1 MLTRDVFFEKV
12 VSYEAAQRRDAREKE
27 DRQIEKSAR
36 KPSMEKWPSG
46 KREFP
51 FKQLKNAFDT
61 FKSFWWLLKKIPFKI
76 FRKLLKVATSN
87 CKSKCSI

>member
-27 DRQIEKSAR
+27 DCQIEKSAR
-36 KPSMEKWPSG
+36 KPSMEKWPSE

-61 FKSFWWLLKKIPFKI
+61 FKSFWWLLKKF
-76 FRKLLKVATSN
+76 LLKFS
-87 CKSKCSI
+87 KSY